1 MDITILIP
9 NTRPLSPEFRES
21 IKDRNYVIMSN
32 NHGNVYYDLL
42 CTLGALGHYKGFVY
56 FLEDDDTLSRSFP
69 KTLDLEDMY
78 DGIVGNYL
86 QAQSMEIEKDHNQRY
101 IRDISRENFQLSQ
114 CIFRYSEKLLYLFR
128 DIVPCKHLGIGCV
141 HNDYFIYEKLRLKKT
156 NNFLFTQGSQGDNIS
171 CKAEKSFCKGC
182 KYNKGFEL
190 GFKKNENKSARKLFR
205 S

>member
-9 NTRPLSPEFRES
+9 NTRPLSPEFIES

-42 CTLGALGHYKGFVY
+42 LTLGDYKGFVY
-56 FLEDDDTLSRSFP
+56 FLEDDDMLSRSFP

-114 CIFRYSEKLLYLFR
+114 CIFRYSEKLLHLFR

-141 HNDYFIYEKLRLKKT
+141 HNDYFIYEKLNLKKT
-156 NNFLFTQGSQGDNIS
+156 SNFLFIQGSKGDNIS
-171 CKAEKSFCKGC
+171 TKAEKNFCKSC
-182 KYNKGFEL
+182 KYNKGF
-190 GFKKNENKSARKLFR
+190 
-205 S
+205 